1 MNRMIMALFICFL
14 VTGNIFLQNS
24 STSNFQAVS
33 TRQTLDIPFLSLMKT
48 SNSTSPVM
56 GDIVVIRVSITNHG
70 NFSARNVNCT
80 DPPYP
85 SWLFKVT
92 GNLWHFYKEIAVNQ
106 TVNYTVVL
114 EAINAGNY
122 TLLPSEATYYNASGS
137 TIYNAFSNSL
147 KIRVLLEE
155 PEPPKDFTEEWYTV
169 GIIMTITIMIS
180 IVLLFFFEFQASGL
194 KIKIR
199 KKKKR

>member
-1 MNRMIMALFICFL
+1 M
-14 VTGNIFLQNS
+14 TGNIFLQNS
-24 STSNFQAVS
+24 SASDRQTVS
-33 TRQTLDIPFLSLMKT
+33 TRQTLDIPLLSLMKT
-48 SNSTSPVM
+48 SNATSLVKEETM
-56 GDIVVIRVSITNHG
+56 VLRVSITNHG
-70 NFSARNVNCT
+70 NFSAKNVNCT

-122 TLLPSEATYYNASGS
+122 TLPPSEASYYNASGS

-147 KIRVLLEE
+147 KIRVLSEE
-155 PEPPKDFTEEWYTV
+155 PEPPKDFTEEWYAV
-169 GIIMTITIMIS
+169 GIIITITIMIPT
-180 IVLLFFFEFQASGL
+180 VLLFFFEFQASGF